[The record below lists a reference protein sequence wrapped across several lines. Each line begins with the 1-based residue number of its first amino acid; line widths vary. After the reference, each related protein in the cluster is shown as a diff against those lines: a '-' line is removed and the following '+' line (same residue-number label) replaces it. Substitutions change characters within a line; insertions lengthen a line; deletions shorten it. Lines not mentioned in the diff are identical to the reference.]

1 MSARVVLVD
10 GSALVYRAF
19 FALPPHLKTKEGVPT
34 NAAFGFATMFTKL
47 FSGKRPTLGAV
58 IFDPPGPTVRD
69 AKYSEYKAQRP
80 PMPKELAQQLPL
92 IDSLVRAYNYPM
104 LRVPGLEADD
114 VIATLAEAA
123 VIAGHEVVIV
133 SSDKDFA
140 QLVRD
145 QDASERGH
153 LGSCKMH
160 DPLRDVLFDSELVRK
175 KWGVSPSQMVDLQAL
190 VGDAVDNVPG
200 VAGIGQKGAVQLLEE
215 HGTLEGIFAKLA
227 SDPGSFKP
235 RTRASLEA
243 GIDAARLS
251 RELVLLDRH
260 AALPVALADLTIPE
274 PDPQVVNE
282 ALKALE
288 FYSLLSHQETAAAK
302 AEQRAEGRAEFLQ
315 FAGIDALKAHLAA
328 APTGQPTALLGV
340 WEGRARAGHLAG
352 LGVCVDAAT
361 PLWVPARQVEA
372 LRAWLEDAAAPKI
385 VHDGRQL
392 ALALREFSTGI
403 TLRGVDFDTQLAS
416 FLVDP
421 NLLINEHHDLHAVVK
436 EYLHRTLPALKDLTG
451 GGKGQKALETLEESA
466 LAALVTEHVQA
477 VRALEPILRPLLV
490 ERGQEGVYRDVELPL
505 GPILAQMEYDG
516 IGIDL
521 KELARIG
528 DELTEQRNALT
539 TVIHGL
545 AGRSFNIG
553 SPKQLGEVLFEELKL
568 PIVKRTKSG
577 YSTDAEVL
585 EKLAPKPLSRLGN
598 ADPKTH
604 PIATEILRYR
614 LVDKLINTYTDV
626 LQRSMD
632 PRTGR
637 VHCTFQQT
645 VGVTGRLITTD
656 PDLQRTPVKTEE
668 GKRIRDAFVA
678 QPLADGTA
686 TCIVDAD
693 WSQIELRLLA
703 HLSGDPLLV
712 DAFVNHA
719 DVHMRTAAQI
729 FKKPVADV
737 DKREREIGKTVNFAT
752 IYGQGATAL
761 GQLLGVSRKEASDY
775 IAGYFAAYAGVKTW
789 VAAMIERADR
799 LGYAETLLG
808 RRRIIP
814 DLASHSPMTR
824 SFGERVA
831 ANTPVQGSAADLCKL
846 AMLHIAAK
854 LPVVSPRGRMV
865 LQVHDELLFEVPE
878 SDAVA
883 VAAMVKHEM
892 EHVLELRVPL
902 VAEVRIGRSWGAAKA
917 ANAV

>member
-1 MSARVVLVD
+1 
-10 GSALVYRAF
+10 
-19 FALPPHLKTKEGVPT
+19 
-34 NAAFGFATMFTKL
+34 
-47 FSGKRPTLGAV
+47 
-58 IFDPPGPTVRD
+58 
-69 AKYSEYKAQRP
+69 
-80 PMPKELAQQLPL
+80 
-92 IDSLVRAYNYPM
+92 
-104 LRVPGLEADD
+104 
-114 VIATLAEAA
+114 
-123 VIAGHEVVIV
+123 
-133 SSDKDFA
+133 
-140 QLVRD
+140 
-145 QDASERGH
+145 
-153 LGSCKMH
+153 MH
-160 DPLRDVLFDSELVRK
+160 DSLRDVLFDAELVRK
-175 KWGVSPSQMVDLQAL
+175 KWGVAPSQMVDLQAL
-190 VGDAVDNVPG
+190 VGDAADNVPG

-274 PDPQVVNE
+274 PDPRVVND

-302 AEQRAEGRAEFLQ
+302 AEQRAEGRSEFLQ
-315 FAGIDALKAHLAA
+315 FAEIDALKEHLAA
-328 APTGQPTALLGV
+328 APTRQPIALLGV
-340 WEGRARAGHLAG
+340 WEGRARAGKLAG
-352 LGVCVDAAT
+352 LGVCVAVDVPEDSTDAPSPA
-361 PLWVPARQVEA
+361 PLWVPARQIEA
-372 LRAWLEDAAAPKI
+372 LRDWLEDADAPKI

-392 ALALREFSTGI
+392 ALALRDFSQGI
-403 TLRGVDFDTQLAS
+403 TLRGIDFDTQLAS

-451 GGKGQKALETLEESA
+451 GGKAQKSVETLEESS
-466 LAALVTEHVQA
+466 LARLVAEHVHA
-477 VRALEPILRPLLV
+477 VRALEPVLRPLLV
-490 ERGQEGVYRDVELPL
+490 ERAQGGVYRDVELPL
-505 GPILAQMEYDG
+505 GPVLAQMEYDG
-516 IGIDL
+516 IGVDL
-521 KELARIG
+521 QELARIG
-528 DELTEQRNALT
+528 DELIAQRSALT

-626 LQRSMD
+626 LQRSVD

-656 PDLQRTPVKTEE
+656 PDLQRTPVKTDE

-729 FKKPVADV
+729 FKKPLADV
-737 DKREREIGKTVNFAT
+737 DKREREIGKTVNFST

-789 VAAMIERADR
+789 VAEMIARADR

-814 DLASHSPMTR
+814 DLASQSPMTR

-854 LPVVSPRGRMV
+854 LPAVSPRGRMV

-902 VAEVRIGRSWGAAKA
+902 VAEVRIGKSWGAAKA
-917 ANAV
+917 AIAV

>member
-1 MSARVVLVD
+1 
-10 GSALVYRAF
+10 
-19 FALPPHLKTKEGVPT
+19 
-34 NAAFGFATMFTKL
+34 MFTKL

-69 AKYSEYKAQRP
+69 AKYAESKAQRP

-123 VIAGHEVVIV
+123 VLVGHEVVIV

-145 QDASERGH
+145 SDASDRASR
-153 LGSCKMH
+153 GSCKMH
-160 DPLRDVLFDSELVRK
+160 DSLRDVLFDAELVRK
-175 KWGVSPSQMVDLQAL
+175 KWGVAPSQMVDLQAL
-190 VGDAVDNVPG
+190 VGDAADNVPG
-200 VAGIGQKGAVQLLEE
+200 VAGIGQKGAGQLLEE
-215 HGTLEGIFAKLA
+215 HGTLEEIFAKLA

-235 RTRASLEA
+235 RTRTSLEA

-274 PDPQVVNE
+274 PDPRVVND

-302 AEQRAEGRAEFLQ
+302 AEQRAEGRSEFLQ
-315 FAGIDALKAHLAA
+315 FAEIDALKDHLAA
-328 APTGQPTALLGV
+328 TPTGQPTALLGV
-340 WEGRARAGHLAG
+340 WEGRARAGHLVG
-352 LGVCVDAAT
+352 LGVCVAVPEDGATAAT
-361 PLWVPARQVEA
+361 PLWVPARQIEA
-372 LRAWLEDAAAPKI
+372 LRGWLEDADAPKI

-392 ALALREFSTGI
+392 ALALRDFSQGI
-403 TLRGVDFDTQLAS
+403 TLRGVEFDTQLAS

-421 NLLINEHHDLHAVVK
+421 NLLINEHHELHAVVK

-451 GGKGQKALETLEESA
+451 GGKAQKSLETLEESS
-466 LAALVTEHVQA
+466 LAQLVAEHAQA

-490 ERGQEGVYRDVELPL
+490 ERAQGEVYRDVELPL

-516 IGIDL
+516 IGVDL
-521 KELARIG
+521 QELARIG
-528 DELTEQRNALT
+528 DELVAQRSALT

-553 SPKQLGEVLFEELKL
+553 SPKQLGDVLFEELKL

-626 LQRSMD
+626 LQRSVD

-656 PDLQRTPVKTEE
+656 PDLQRTPVKTDE

-719 DVHMRTAAQI
+719 DVH
-729 FKKPVADV
+729 
-737 DKREREIGKTVNFAT
+737 
-752 IYGQGATAL
+752 GATAL

-789 VAAMIERADR
+789 VAAMVERADR

-814 DLASHSPMTR
+814 DLASQSPMTR

-854 LPVVSPRGRMV
+854 LPAVSPRGRMV

-902 VAEVRIGRSWGAAKA
+902 VAEVRIGKSWGAAKA
-917 ANAV
+917 ATAV